1 MNINKEPD
9 KMTELHKKRDGNLRK
24 NGDKIISGK
33 KVATR
38 AKGAAE
44 SVALTGE
51 RVVTDY
57 VEGGEEIDRTVYIS
71 KTAAKPIKKTAS
83 VTKDAGSRIRKQ
95 IKSKDVA
102 NKQTEKRIRKA
113 AKNQARNTAKRE
125 GKKVAKKAAKET
137 SKEVSKQVAK
147 ETAKVAVEVGATT
160 AGSMGGPYGLVIG
173 YAVGEAVGE
182 GIEKFDY
189 KFTQRMRKLKF
200 FRDKLK
206 PQDQQTDNLFKLA
219 RDLII
224 NAAFHM
230 GRKIV
235 QYLLPLLLPL
245 LIIVISIGA
254 TIMGIITI
262 LYNSPL
268 SLFLPPLADG
278 ETIHSVTEQLVSG
291 FDSEVQELVD
301 KHEGADEGRIVY
313 LDYEGTGTP
322 SNYYDIM
329 CVYMVKYG
337 FENTAAE
344 MNGTNKMNLMGVAAD
359 MMQYTTKITEETT
372 GKGSNKKT
380 VKYLDVQVS
389 LKTYSEMAIEYSF
402 NDSQVDLLNKMMSM
416 YVASLPATDTGSI
429 GMSNLKGSLT
439 ASEIKEI
446 TNKITDAKQKKV
458 AEFALSKVGFPYS
471 QPQRDSGKAFDCSS
485 LAFYAW
491 KAAGVNIS
499 NGGSTAAA
507 AEAEGLSK
515 NTVRE
520 KDIQPGDLIFY
531 SYKQNGRYKNISHVA
546 IYVGSGKVV
555 EAVDPANGV
564 CIGDYHNASMV
575 MICRP
580 K

>member
-1 MNINKEPD
+1 MKINKEPD
-9 KMTELHKKRDGNLRK
+9 KMTELHKKRDGTIRK
-24 NGDKIISGK
+24 NGDKIISGQ

-51 RVVTDY
+51 RVVADY

-71 KTAAKPIKKTAS
+71 KTAAKPIKKAAS

-102 NKQTEKRIRKA
+102 KKQSEKRIRKA
-113 AKNQARNTAKRE
+113 AKNQERNTAKRAS
-125 GKKVAKKAAKET
+125 KKVAKKAAKET

-147 ETAKVAVEVGATT
+147 ETAKAAAEVGATT

-206 PQDQQTDNLFKLA
+206 PQEQQTDNLFKLA

-224 NAAFHM
+224 NAAFYV

-235 QYLLPLLLPL
+235 KYLLPLLLPL

-291 FDSEVQELVD
+291 FDSEIQELVD

-344 MNGTNKMNLMGVAAD
+344 MNGTNKMNLMGVAGD
-359 MMQYTTKITEETT
+359 MMQYTTKITEETK

-380 VKYLDVQVS
+380 VKYIDVQVR
-389 LKTYSEMAIEYSF
+389 LKTYSEMAIEYSL
-402 NDSQVDLLNKMMSM
+402 NDSQVELLNKMMSM

-429 GMSNLKGSLT
+429 GMSNLQGSLT

-446 TNKITDAKQKKV
+446 TDKITDAKQKKV

-499 NGGSTAAA
+499 NGGSTTAA

-515 NTVRE
+515 NTVKE

-555 EAVDPANGV
+555 EAVDPAHGV

>member
-113 AKNQARNTAKRE
+113 AKNQARNTAKRAS
-125 GKKVAKKAAKET
+125 KKVAKKAAKET

-147 ETAKVAVEVGATT
+147 ETAKAAAEVGATT

-219 RDLII
+219 RDLFI
-224 NAAFHM
+224 NAAFYV

-235 QYLLPLLLPL
+235 KYLLPLLLPL

-344 MNGTNKMNLMGVAAD
+344 MNGTNKMNLMGVAGD
-359 MMQYTTKITEETT
+359 MMQYTTKITEETK

-402 NDSQVDLLNKMMSM
+402 NDSQVELLNKMMSM

-429 GMSNLKGSLT
+429 GMSNLQGSLT

-446 TNKITDAKQKKV
+446 TDRITDAKQKKV

-499 NGGSTAAA
+499 NGGSTTAA

-515 NTVRE
+515 NTVKE

-555 EAVDPANGV
+555 EAVDPAHGV

>member
-499 NGGSTAAA
+499 NGGSTTAA